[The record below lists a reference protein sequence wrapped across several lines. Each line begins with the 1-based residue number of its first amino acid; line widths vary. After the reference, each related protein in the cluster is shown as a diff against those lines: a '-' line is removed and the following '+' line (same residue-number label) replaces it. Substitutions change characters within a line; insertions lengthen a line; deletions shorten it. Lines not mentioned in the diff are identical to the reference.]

1 LKAASGSYACLN
13 SVHVRSSSA
22 FCRTVLHF
30 FCYFYLFFFR
40 MMRSNSVNSSTAKSK
55 DDEADVENDGDDLS
69 SANKGSSSGKAA
81 GGKRRMTPV
90 GSNGVPTGQQPHVV
104 KTPTACKKQQ
114 TRPSSPKGSTFMAD
128 MQKRDEELVAAAM
141 EVRPSNSSRAIKMKI
156 KRQKMETRQSGARHE
171 VVSVPDDALE
181 KAVNAAIESVKNSGR
196 TADESDSEDQSGY
209 SPVPAPHTPPPT
221 SDSRQAATPPPE
233 GNIYLSDKRD
243 CSTWVRSVATSTD
256 ESLMG
261 ACEPGTSVALEGIV
275 WSENPSA
282 GLLVVNVTWRDR
294 TYVGSLLDLSKYNY
308 APPRVCES
316 PNLDPDHTSRGLGK
330 GGRCSKRSCAVGSG
344 SQRSGGGAGAGE
356 LTANGASTSKA
367 AATAAAAARLS
378 SPRPVLSTVELERH
392 SPLLF
397 QCCAPNCTKKFSVPH
412 ALIYHQ
418 CSAHAVT
425 PPKTPDLLS
434 KDQKPQLEELS
445 IKLKVKPEQT
455 VQVKPEPSDSW
466 SQGVV
471 DLGIGEPRSA
481 TAAQSSEGLSAVE
494 EESLDSLF
502 RVVGSGQRPQ
512 HLPRMTSVVKCGRW
526 GTASTSKKPPTRVR
540 SPPSSDSEF
549 PPVRSNTNFLAPVS
563 TQPTPTVATGSAW
576 GVAGPSAPPGPVW
589 PKVEPQSLSVPGG
602 DFGPQLAHSTGLIP
616 GLPSPAL
623 VQFGQPTLSH
633 TYGLGPFIGPANS
646 AMNVVMNGIGI
657 PVLSTGAMY
666 PGFPFS
672 NYYHPPSMQAVELG
686 DDYVSHSD
694 ICQAL
699 RVSARLA
706 VFARVPNIYLFYLFE

>member
-1 LKAASGSYACLN
+1 MGQVVIGSRVSLL
-13 SVHVRSSSA
+13 VVGLR
-22 FCRTVLHF
+22 VVGL
-30 FCYFYLFFFR
+30 LVDE
-40 MMRSNSVNSSTAKSK
+40 MMRSNSVNSGTAKSK

-69 SANKGSSSGKAA
+69 SANKGSSGGKAA

-90 GSNGVPTGQQPHVV
+90 GSNGVPTGQQLPQVA
-104 KTPTACKKQQ
+104 KTPTTCKKQQ

-141 EVRPSNSSRAIKMKI
+141 EVRPSNSSRAIRMKI
-156 KRQKMETRQSGARHE
+156 KRQRMETRQSGARHE
-171 VVSVPDDALE
+171 VVSVPPDDTLE
-181 KAVNAAIESVKNSGR
+181 KAVNAAVESVTNSGR
-196 TADESDSEDQSGY
+196 TADESDSEDQSGF
-209 SPVPAPHTPPPT
+209 SPVPAPHIPPPT

-316 PNLDPDHTSRGLGK
+316 PNLDPEHTARGLGK

-356 LTANGASTSKA
+356 LTTNGASTSKA

-397 QCCAPNCTKKFSVPH
+397 QCCAPKCTKKFSVPH
-412 ALIYHQ
+412 ALVYHQ

-434 KDQKPQLEELS
+434 KDQKPQLEGLN
-445 IKLKVKPEQT
+445 IKLELNPQQT
-455 VQVKPEPSDSW
+455 VQVKPGPSDSW

-471 DLGIGEPRSA
+471 DLGTGEPRSA
-481 TAAQSSEGLSAVE
+481 PAAQSSEGLSAVE

-526 GTASTSKKPPTRVR
+526 GTSSTVKKPPTRVR

-549 PPVRSNTNFLAPVS
+549 PPVRRTIPLAPVS
-563 TQPTPTVATGSAW
+563 TQSTPTVATGSAW

-589 PKVEPQSLSVPGG
+589 SKVEPQSLSVPGG
-602 DFGPQLAHSTGLIP
+602 DFGPQLTHSTGLIP

-623 VQFGQPTLSH
+623 VQFGQPTLGH

-672 NYYHPPSMQAVELG
+672 NYYHPPSMQAGMPAPPVGPVDPE
-686 DDYVSHSD
+686 
-694 ICQAL
+694 AL
-699 RVSARLA
+699 RAHNAPPASQD
-706 VFARVPNIYLFYLFE
+706 NN

>member
-1 LKAASGSYACLN
+1 MGQVVIVSWVSLLVVVDLRLFRVNADEY
-13 SVHVRSSSA
+13 
-22 FCRTVLHF
+22 LHF
-30 FCYFYLFFFR
+30 FCYFFFS
-40 MMRSNSVNSSTAKSK
+40 MMRSNSVNSNVTKSK
-55 DDEADVENDGDDLS
+55 DNEADVENDGDDLS
-69 SANKGSSSGKAA
+69 SQSKGSSGGKAA

-90 GSNGVPTGQQPHVV
+90 GSNGVSTAPQLPQVA
-104 KTPTACKKQQ
+104 KTPTNSKKQQ
-114 TRPSSPKGSTFMAD
+114 QKESPPKGPTFLAD

-141 EVRPSNSSRAIKMKI
+141 EVRPSNSSRAIRMKI

-171 VVSVPDDALE
+171 VVSLADDNLE
-181 KAVNAAIESVKNSGR
+181 KVSLTVNAAVETVTSAARDVS
-196 TADESDSEDQSGY
+196 ESDSEDHSGD
-209 SPVPAPHTPPPT
+209 SPVQATYFRQT
-221 SDSRQAATPPPE
+221 KTRSRQATTPPLPDE
-233 GNIYLSDKRD
+233 KTSLSDKRD

-256 ESLMG
+256 ESLLG

-275 WSENPSA
+275 WNENPAA

-316 PNLDPDHTSRGLGK
+316 PSLDPDHPTRSLGK

-356 LTANGASTSKA
+356 STANGGGGASTSK
-367 AATAAAAARLS
+367 AAARLS

-397 QCCAPNCTKKFSVPH
+397 QCCAPNCAKKFSVPH
-412 ALIYHQ
+412 ALVYHQ

-425 PPKTPDLLS
+425 PPKTPDLLP
-434 KDQKPQLEELS
+434 KDQKPRLEELNV
-445 IKLKVKPEQT
+445 KLELELQAKPV
-455 VQVKPEPSDSW
+455 VQVKQERRDSW
-466 SQGVV
+466 NEGPV
-471 DLGIGEPRSA
+471 DLAVSEPQSA

-502 RVVGSGQRPQ
+502 RVVGSGQRPRQ
-512 HLPRMTSVVKCGRW
+512 LPQLASVLSRYSFRNQRRVK
-526 GTASTSKKPPTRVR
+526 

-549 PPVRSNTNFLAPVS
+549 PATRHAVSLAPVS
-563 TQPTPTVATGSAW
+563 TQYTPAVATGSTW
-576 GVAGPSAPPGPVW
+576 GVTGPSAPPGAVW
-589 PKVEPQSLSVPGG
+589 PKMEPQSLSIPGG
-602 DFGPQLAHSTGLIP
+602 DYGPQMTHSTGLIP

-623 VQFGQPTLSH
+623 VQFGQPALGH

-666 PGFPFS
+666 PGYPFT
-672 NYYHPPSMQAVELG
+672 NFYPPPNVQTGLPAPPVGTVDPE
-686 DDYVSHSD
+686 
-694 ICQAL
+694 AL
-699 RVSARLA
+699 RAHNAPPASQDS
-706 VFARVPNIYLFYLFE
+706 N